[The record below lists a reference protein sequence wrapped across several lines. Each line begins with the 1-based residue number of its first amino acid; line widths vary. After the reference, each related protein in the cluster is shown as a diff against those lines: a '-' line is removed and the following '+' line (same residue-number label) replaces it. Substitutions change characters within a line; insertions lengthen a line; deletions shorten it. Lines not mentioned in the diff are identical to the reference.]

1 MNSHTSIVSL
11 AAGPAVMACPHT
23 SAPGASRST
32 ALTSVLAVLCGL
44 LVALAVAT
52 LAISTGDDEPLPG
65 ALAAHHQRF
74 VEHGDGATLP
84 AGPGRVT
91 QDLAARYLTSL
102 SPELRQHIS
111 DQVREE
117 QRQGVTPAG
126 TRAFVMRRLAL
137 YEAAL
142 QNPQASDFASRT
154 H

>member
-1 MNSHTSIVSL
+1 
-11 AAGPAVMACPHT
+11 
-23 SAPGASRST
+23 
-32 ALTSVLAVLCGL
+32 
-44 LVALAVAT
+44 
-52 LAISTGDDEPLPG
+52 
-65 ALAAHHQRF
+65 
-74 VEHGDGATLP
+74 
-84 AGPGRVT
+84 VT